1 MKLMIDGAWCGD
13 VPEVTAEVAE
23 KVDAHTGDFRGSV
36 TAPERGRYH
45 LYVSYACPFAHRV
58 IIGRALKKLEGI
70 VGMSVLQPHWNS
82 PDGWVFGETALST
95 LDLAGNGFTHL
106 HQAFS
111 ISRPDYTGRIT
122 VPILWDRTA
131 RRIVNDQSYEI
142 LFMLNDAFD
151 GIGAAADIDLHPS
164 SLRAEILALSEEIV
178 RSVAL
183 GVYVIGGAQA
193 QDTYD
198 AAVATLFETLD
209 SVERR
214 LADGRA
220 FLHGDAATITDVLLF
235 TPMVRFD
242 AVYNPLFRVARRRLV
257 DLPHLFEW
265 TRRFHRLP
273 GVAETVRFD
282 HILRHYYDDWA
293 PRNPRLI
300 PVLPDRDFRS

>member
-1 MKLMIDGAWCGD
+1 MKLMVAGVWQGD
-13 VPEVTAEVAE
+13 VAEVTSEIAG
-23 KVDAHTGDFRGSV
+23 KIGAHASDFRGSI

-58 IIGRALKKLEGI
+58 IIGRALKRLEGI
-70 VGMSVLQPHWNS
+70 VGMSVLHPHWNS
-82 PDGWVFGETALST
+82 GDGWIFGETALST
-95 LDLAGNGFTHL
+95 PDLGGNGFTHL

-111 ISRPDYTGRIT
+111 ISRSDYTGRIT

-151 GIGAAADIDLHPS
+151 GIGAAADVDLHPS
-164 SLRAEILALSEEIV
+164 PLRAEIQALSEEIV
-178 RSVAL
+178 RNVAL
-183 GVYVIGGAQA
+183 GVYVIGHAQT

-198 AAVATLFETLD
+198 AAVGTLFETLEG
-209 SVERR
+209 VERR

-220 FLHGDAATITDVLLF
+220 FLHGAAATITDVLLF

-242 AVYNPLFRVARRRLV
+242 SVYNPLFRVARKRLV
-257 DLPHLFEW
+257 DFPRLFEW
-265 TRRFHRLP
+265 ARRFHRLP
-273 GVAETVRFD
+273 GVAETVRLD